1 MIGGDWNNF
10 MNDVM
15 NFMNH
20 RGGVDDLWVS
30 CLPLVF
36 DLHNC
41 APIMAVSTV
50 CHILDTAIR
59 KGNLGILELH
69 IMNT

>member
-1 MIGGDWNNF
+1 

-20 RGGVDDLWVS
+20 RGGVDDLRVS

-36 DLHNC
+36 DLHDC
-41 APIMAVSTV
+41 APIMTISTV
-50 CHILDTAIR
+50 CDILDTAIR
-59 KGNLGILELH
+59 KGNLGTSELN
-69 IMNT
+69 IMFT

>member
-1 MIGGDWNNF
+1 

-36 DLHNC
+36 DLHDS
-41 APIMAVSTV
+41 ASIMAVSTV
-50 CHILDTAIR
+50 CDILDTAIR
-59 KGNLGILELH
+59 KGNLRTSELH
-69 IMNT
+69 IMFT

>member
-20 RGGVDDLWVS
+20 RGGVDDLRVS
-30 CLPLVF
+30 SLPLVF
-36 DLHNC
+36 DLHDS

-50 CHILDTAIR
+50 CDILDTAIR
-59 KGNLGILELH
+59 KGNLGTLELH
-69 IMNT
+69 IMFT